1 MKQEFLTVATL
12 SADVRP
18 EAELDRADRIKAALK
33 AIKAE
38 LFNMSEEDLLELQQ
52 DINAAIQK
60 RNQVAEENRV
70 AEAGLK
76 VHQHHQANV
85 PSWEEY
91 F

>member
-1 MKQEFLTVATL
+1 MKQEFLTVATQ

-18 EAELDRADRIKAALK
+18 EAELNRADRIKAALK
-33 AIKAE
+33 QIKGLLMA
-38 LFNMSEEDLLELQQ
+38 MSDEDLLELQQ
-52 DINAAIQK
+52 DVNAAVQK
-60 RNQVAEENRV
+60 RNQMAEENKV

-85 PSWEEY
+85 PDFNDY